1 MKKLIRDNYQT
12 IINPKKLKKAN
23 SQELREFVL
32 NKIVEES
39 NEVLE
44 NLNNQENPLEELA
57 DLLEILEF
65 FGIKF
70 CSQEIVAIE
79 QKNNLKPKILI
90 NEIIKQAQKIKNSNV
105 NNLNNFQNLF
115 SKLVSS
121 LEINLK
127 DIFLVKKEKES
138 TKGGFDLGLI
148 LTLD

>member
-65 FGIKF
+65 FGVKF
-70 CSQEIVAIE
+70 CSQKIIVVE